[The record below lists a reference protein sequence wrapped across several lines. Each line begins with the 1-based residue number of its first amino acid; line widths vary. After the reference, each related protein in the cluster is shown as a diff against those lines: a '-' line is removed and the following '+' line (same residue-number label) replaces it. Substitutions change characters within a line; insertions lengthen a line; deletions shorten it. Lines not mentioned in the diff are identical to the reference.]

1 MEKSYTDHKIY
12 RLDNIISDTIANKS
26 KSKSK
31 LTKTLFLAACAI
43 ASGAMYLSWQYSDSH
58 PSTEDAYVRAKILS
72 VAPQVQGQVVTVE
85 AKDFQA
91 VNKGDLLLKID
102 ARPYLLAVKQAKAA
116 YQLAVQQ
123 HDVADKQVTEAV
135 AGLDAARSNLTEAQL
150 EYKRIDS
157 LVARKLASA
166 QDLDTAKNKLAN
178 AQASLE
184 QARASVEKAIANRGE
199 EGAEAAVVQQA
210 AAQLAQ
216 AELNLSYTDITS
228 PVDGIAG
235 EINTHVGSVVSVGQT
250 LFPVIIKDSY
260 WVRANFKETDL
271 THIKPGMEAEVVID
285 MYPDRVW
292 KATVEELSP
301 ASGTSFSLMP
311 PENATGNWVK
321 IKQRF
326 PVRLALNVPKDAP
339 QLRVGASTEVTV
351 DLQSH
356 TR

>member
-1 MEKSYTDHKIY
+1 MSGD
-12 RLDNIISDTIANKS
+12 IAKHS
-26 KSKSK
+26 SARSK
-31 LTKTLFLAACAI
+31 LVKTLFFTLCVI
-43 ASGAMYLSWQYSDSH
+43 AFGAMYWSWQYSDSH

-72 VAPQVQGQVVTVE
+72 VAPQVKGQVVSVDV
-85 AKDFQA
+85 KDFQS

-102 ARPYLLAVKQAKAA
+102 SRPYLLAVKQAKAA

-135 AGLDAARSNLTEAQL
+135 AGLDAARSNLTEAQV
-150 EYKRIDS
+150 EYKRTDS
-157 LVARKLASA
+157 LVKRKLASN

-184 QARASVEKAIANRGE
+184 QARATVEKAIANRGE

-250 LFPVIIKDSY
+250 LFPVILKDSY

-271 THIKPGMEAEVVID
+271 THIKPGMHADVVID
-285 MYPDRVW
+285 MYPDVVW
-292 KATVEELSP
+292 KATVEQLSP

-326 PVRLALNVPKDAP
+326 PVRLALEVPADAP
-339 QLRVGASTEVTV
+339 QLRVGASSEVTI
-351 DLQSH
+351 DLQSSVQ
-356 TR
+356 

>member
-1 MEKSYTDHKIY
+1 M
-12 RLDNIISDTIANKS
+12 SDTIANKS

-72 VAPQVQGQVVTVE
+72 VAPQVQGQVMTVE

>member
-1 MEKSYTDHKIY
+1 MSDDIAKKS
-12 RLDNIISDTIANKS
+12 S
-26 KSKSK
+26 SKSK
-31 LTKTLFLAACAI
+31 LTKILFLLVCAI
-43 ASGAMYLSWQYSDSH
+43 AFGAMYWSWQYSDSH

-72 VAPQVQGQVVTVE
+72 VAPQVKGQVVSVE
-85 AKDFQA
+85 ARDFQ
-91 VNKGDLLLKID
+91 VINKGDLLLKID
-102 ARPYLLAVKQAKAA
+102 SRPYLLAVKQAKAA

-135 AGLDAARSNLTEAQL
+135 AGLDASRSNLTEAQL
-150 EYKRIDS
+150 EYKRTNS
-157 LVARKLASA
+157 LVKRKLASD

-178 AQASLE
+178 AQAGLE
-184 QARASVEKAIANRGE
+184 QARATVEKAIANRGE

-235 EINTHVGSVVSVGQT
+235 EISTHVGSVVGIGQT

-271 THIKPGMEAEVVID
+271 THIKAGMHAQVVID
-285 MYPDRVW
+285 MYPDVVW
-292 KATVEELSP
+292 NAKVEELSP

-326 PVRLALNVPKDAP
+326 PVRLTLEVPKGAP
-339 QLRVGASTEVTV
+339 QLRVGASSEVTV
-351 DLQSH
+351 DLKSNAQ
-356 TR
+356 

>member
-1 MEKSYTDHKIY
+1 M
-12 RLDNIISDTIANKS
+12 SDTIANKS

-150 EYKRIDS
+150 AYKRIDS

-351 DLQSH
+351 DLQSY

>member
-1 MEKSYTDHKIY
+1 M
-12 RLDNIISDTIANKS
+12 SDTIANKS
-26 KSKSK
+26 KTKSK
-31 LTKTLFLAACAI
+31 LTKTLFLTACAI
-43 ASGAMYLSWQYSDSH
+43 AFGAMYLSWQYSDSH

-72 VAPQVQGQVVTVE
+72 VAPQVQGQVVAVE

-157 LVARKLASA
+157 LVTRKLASA

>member
-1 MEKSYTDHKIY
+1 MSDDIAKKS
-12 RLDNIISDTIANKS
+12 S
-26 KSKSK
+26 SKSK
-31 LTKTLFLAACAI
+31 LTKILFLLVCAI
-43 ASGAMYLSWQYSDSH
+43 GFSAMYWSWQYSDSH

-72 VAPQVQGQVVTVE
+72 VAPQVQGQVISVE
-85 AKDFQA
+85 AKDFQV

-102 ARPYLLAVKQAKAA
+102 SRPYLLAVKQAKAA

-150 EYKRIDS
+150 EYKRTNS
-157 LVARKLASA
+157 LVKRKLASD

-184 QARASVEKAIANRGE
+184 QARATVEKAIANRGE

-235 EINTHVGSVVSVGQT
+235 EINTHTGSVVGIGQT
-250 LFPVIIKDSY
+250 LFPVIVKDSY

-271 THIKPGMEAEVVID
+271 THIKAGMHAEVVID
-285 MYPDRVW
+285 MYPDVVW
-292 KATVEELSP
+292 DAKVEELSP

-326 PVRLALNVPKDAP
+326 PVRLTLEVPEGAP
-339 QLRVGASTEVTV
+339 QLRVGASSEVTV
-351 DLQSH
+351 DLKSNEQ
-356 TR
+356 

>member
-1 MEKSYTDHKIY
+1 M
-12 RLDNIISDTIANKS
+12 SDTIANKS

-135 AGLDAARSNLTEAQL
+135 AGLDAARSNLKEAQL

-271 THIKPGMEAEVVID
+271 THIKAGMEAEVVID

>member
-1 MEKSYTDHKIY
+1 M
-12 RLDNIISDTIANKS
+12 
-26 KSKSK
+26 
-31 LTKTLFLAACAI
+31 
-43 ASGAMYLSWQYSDSH
+43 GAK
-58 PSTEDAYVRAKILS
+58 P
-72 VAPQVQGQVVTVE
+72 
-85 AKDFQA
+85 
-91 VNKGDLLLKID
+91 LLKID
-102 ARPYLLAVKQAKAA
+102 PRPYFLAVKQAKAA
-116 YQLAVQQ
+116 YQLAYQQ

-135 AGLDAARSNLTEAQL
+135 AGLDAARSNLTEAQV
-150 EYKRIDS
+150 EYKRTYS
-157 LVARKLASA
+157 LVKRKLASD

-184 QARASVEKAIANRGE
+184 QARATVEKTIANRGE

-250 LFPVIIKDSY
+250 LFPVILKDSY

-271 THIKPGMEAEVVID
+271 THIKPGMHADVMID
-285 MYPDRVW
+285 MYPDVVW
-292 KATVEELSP
+292 KATVEQLSP

-326 PVRLALNVPKDAP
+326 PVRLALEVPADAP
-339 QLRVGASTEVTV
+339 QLRVGASSEVTI
-351 DLQSH
+351 DLQSSVQ
-356 TR
+356 

>member
-1 MEKSYTDHKIY
+1 M
-12 RLDNIISDTIANKS
+12 SDDIAKQS
-26 KSKSK
+26 SSKSK
-31 LTKTLFLAACAI
+31 LTKILFLLVCAI
-43 ASGAMYLSWQYSDSH
+43 AFGAMYWSWQYSDSH
-58 PSTEDAYVRAKILS
+58 PSTEDAYIRAKILS

-85 AKDFQA
+85 AKDFQ
-91 VNKGDLLLKID
+91 VINKGDLLLKID
-102 ARPYLLAVKQAKAA
+102 SRPYLLEVKQAKAA

-135 AGLDAARSNLTEAQL
+135 AGLDAARSNLTEAQV
-150 EYKRIDS
+150 EYKRTNS
-157 LVARKLASA
+157 LVQRKLASA

-184 QARASVEKAIANRGE
+184 QARATVEKAIANRGE

-228 PVDGIAG
+228 PVDGIVG
-235 EINTHVGSVVSVGQT
+235 EINTHTGSVVGIGQT
-250 LFPVIIKDSY
+250 LFPVIVKDSY

-271 THIKPGMEAEVVID
+271 THIKAGMHAEVVID
-285 MYPDRVW
+285 MYPDVVW
-292 KATVEELSP
+292 DAKVEELSP

-326 PVRLALNVPKDAP
+326 PVRLTLEVPEGAP
-339 QLRVGASTEVTV
+339 QLRVGASSEVTV
-351 DLQSH
+351 DLKSNAQ
-356 TR
+356 

>member
-1 MEKSYTDHKIY
+1 MSDDIAEKST
-12 RLDNIISDTIANKS
+12 
-26 KSKSK
+26 SKSK
-31 LTKTLFLAACAI
+31 LTKILFLLVCVI
-43 ASGAMYLSWQYSDSH
+43 AFGAMYWSWQYSDSH

-72 VAPQVQGQVVTVE
+72 VAPQVQGQVISVE
-85 AKDFQA
+85 AKDFQV

-102 ARPYLLAVKQAKAA
+102 SRPYLLAVKQAKAA

-150 EYKRIDS
+150 EYKRTNS
-157 LVARKLASA
+157 LVKRKLASD

-184 QARASVEKAIANRGE
+184 QARATVEKAIANRGE
-199 EGAEAAVVQQA
+199 EGVEAAVVQQA

-235 EINTHVGSVVSVGQT
+235 EINTHTGSVVGIGQT
-250 LFPVIIKDSY
+250 LFPVIVKDSY

-271 THIKPGMEAEVVID
+271 THIKAGMHAEVVID
-285 MYPDRVW
+285 MYPDVVW
-292 KATVEELSP
+292 DAKVEELSP

-326 PVRLALNVPKDAP
+326 PVRLTLEVPEGAP
-339 QLRVGASTEVTV
+339 QLRVGASSEVTV
-351 DLQSH
+351 DLKSNAQ
-356 TR
+356 

>member
-1 MEKSYTDHKIY
+1 M
-12 RLDNIISDTIANKS
+12 SDTIANKS
-26 KSKSK
+26 KTKSK

-43 ASGAMYLSWQYSDSH
+43 AFGAMYLSWQYSDSH

-72 VAPQVQGQVVTVE
+72 VAPQVQGQVVAVE
-85 AKDFQA
+85 AKDFQT

-157 LVARKLASA
+157 LVTRKLASA

-235 EINTHVGSVVSVGQT
+235 EINTHVGSVVAVGQT

-326 PVRLALNVPKDAP
+326 PVRLALDVPKDAP

-351 DLQSH
+351 DLQSLPL
-356 TR
+356 

>member
-1 MEKSYTDHKIY
+1 M
-12 RLDNIISDTIANKS
+12 SDTIANKS

-351 DLQSH
+351 DLKSH

>member
-1 MEKSYTDHKIY
+1 M
-12 RLDNIISDTIANKS
+12 SDTIANKS

-58 PSTEDAYVRAKILS
+58 PSTEDAYIRAKILS
-72 VAPQVQGQVVTVE
+72 VAPQVQGQVVAVE

-250 LFPVIIKDSY
+250 LLPVIIKDSY

>member
-1 MEKSYTDHKIY
+1 M
-12 RLDNIISDTIANKS
+12 SDTIANKS

-31 LTKTLFLAACAI
+31 LTKTLLLAACAI
-43 ASGAMYLSWQYSDSH
+43 AFGAMYLSWQYSDSH

-72 VAPQVQGQVVTVE
+72 VAPQVQGQVVAVE
-85 AKDFQA
+85 TKDFQA

-157 LVARKLASA
+157 LVTRKLASA

-235 EINTHVGSVVSVGQT
+235 EINTHVGSVVAVGQT

-326 PVRLALNVPKDAP
+326 PVRLALDVPKDAP
-339 QLRVGASTEVTV
+339 QLRVGASTKVTV

-356 TR
+356 PL

>member
-1 MEKSYTDHKIY
+1 M
-12 RLDNIISDTIANKS
+12 SDTIANKS

-123 HDVADKQVTEAV
+123 HDVADKQVTEAI

-166 QDLDTAKNKLAN
+166 QDLDSAKNKLAN

-271 THIKPGMEAEVVID
+271 THIKAGMEAEVVID

>member
-1 MEKSYTDHKIY
+1 W
-12 RLDNIISDTIANKS
+12 
-26 KSKSK
+26 
-31 LTKTLFLAACAI
+31 
-43 ASGAMYLSWQYSDSH
+43 SWQYSDSH
-58 PSTEDAYVRAKILS
+58 PSPEDVYVRAKIVA
-72 VAPQVQGQVVTVE
+72 VAPQVKGQVVSVDV
-85 AKDFQA
+85 KDFQS

-102 ARPYLLAVKQAKAA
+102 SRLYLLAVKQAKAA
-116 YQLAVQQ
+116 CQLAVQQ

-135 AGLDAARSNLTEAQL
+135 AGLDAARSNLTEAQV
-150 EYKRIDS
+150 EYKRTDS
-157 LVARKLASA
+157 LVKRKLASD

-184 QARASVEKAIANRGE
+184 QARATVEKAIANRGE

-250 LFPVIIKDSY
+250 LFPVILKDSY

-271 THIKPGMEAEVVID
+271 THIKPGMHADVVID
-285 MYPDRVW
+285 MYPDVVW
-292 KATVEELSP
+292 KATVEQLSP

-326 PVRLALNVPKDAP
+326 PVRLALEVPADAP
-339 QLRVGASTEVTV
+339 QLRVGASSEVTI
-351 DLQSH
+351 DLQSSVQ
-356 TR
+356 

>member
-1 MEKSYTDHKIY
+1 M
-12 RLDNIISDTIANKS
+12 SDTIANKS

-43 ASGAMYLSWQYSDSH
+43 AFGAMYLSWQYSDSH

-72 VAPQVQGQVVTVE
+72 VAPQVQGQVVAVE

-157 LVARKLASA
+157 LVTRKLTSA
-166 QDLDTAKNKLAN
+166 QDLDIAKNKLAN

-235 EINTHVGSVVSVGQT
+235 EINTHVGSVVAVGQT

-326 PVRLALNVPKDAP
+326 PVRLALDVPKDAP

-356 TR
+356 PL

>member
-1 MEKSYTDHKIY
+1 M
-12 RLDNIISDTIANKS
+12 SDTIANKS

-250 LFPVIIKDSY
+250 LFPLIIKDSY

>member
-1 MEKSYTDHKIY
+1 MSDDIAKKS
-12 RLDNIISDTIANKS
+12 S
-26 KSKSK
+26 SKSK
-31 LTKTLFLAACAI
+31 LTKILFLLVCAI
-43 ASGAMYLSWQYSDSH
+43 GFGAMYWSWQYSDSH

-72 VAPQVQGQVVTVE
+72 VAPQVQGQVISVE
-85 AKDFQA
+85 AKDFQV

-102 ARPYLLAVKQAKAA
+102 SRSYLLAVKQAKAA

-150 EYKRIDS
+150 EYKRTNS
-157 LVARKLASA
+157 LVKRKLASD

-184 QARASVEKAIANRGE
+184 QARATVEKAIANRGE

-235 EINTHVGSVVSVGQT
+235 EINTHTGSVVGIGQT
-250 LFPVIIKDSY
+250 LFPVIVKDSY

-271 THIKPGMEAEVVID
+271 TYIKAGMHAEVVID
-285 MYPDRVW
+285 MYPDVVW
-292 KATVEELSP
+292 DAKVEELSP

-326 PVRLALNVPKDAP
+326 PVRLTLEVPEGAP
-339 QLRVGASTEVTV
+339 QLRVGASSEVTV
-351 DLQSH
+351 DLKSNAQ
-356 TR
+356 

>member
-1 MEKSYTDHKIY
+1 M
-12 RLDNIISDTIANKS
+12 SDTIANKS

-123 HDVADKQVTEAV
+123 HDVADKQVTEAI

>member
-1 MEKSYTDHKIY
+1 M
-12 RLDNIISDTIANKS
+12 SDTIANKS

-135 AGLDAARSNLTEAQL
+135 AGLDAARSNLKEAQL

-351 DLQSH
+351 DLQTH

>member
-1 MEKSYTDHKIY
+1 MSDDIAKKS
-12 RLDNIISDTIANKS
+12 SS
-26 KSKSK
+26 KSKM
-31 LTKTLFLAACAI
+31 TKILFLLVCAI
-43 ASGAMYLSWQYSDSH
+43 AFGAMYWSWQYSDSH

-72 VAPQVQGQVVTVE
+72 VAPQVQGQVVSVE
-85 AKDFQA
+85 AKDFQ
-91 VNKGDLLLKID
+91 VINKGDLLLKID
-102 ARPYLLAVKQAKAA
+102 SRPYLLAVKQAKAA

-135 AGLDAARSNLTEAQL
+135 AGLDAARSNLTEAQV
-150 EYKRIDS
+150 EYKRTDS
-157 LVARKLASA
+157 LVKRKLASD

-178 AQASLE
+178 AQAGLE
-184 QARASVEKAIANRGE
+184 QARATVEKAIANRGE

-235 EINTHVGSVVSVGQT
+235 EINTHTGSVVSIGQT

-271 THIKPGMEAEVVID
+271 TYIKAGMHAEVVID
-285 MYPDRVW
+285 MYPDVVW
-292 KATVEELSP
+292 DAKVEQLSP

-326 PVRLALNVPKDAP
+326 PVRLTLEVPEGAP
-339 QLRVGASTEVTV
+339 QLRVGASSEVTV
-351 DLQSH
+351 DLKSNAQ
-356 TR
+356 

>member
-1 MEKSYTDHKIY
+1 M
-12 RLDNIISDTIANKS
+12 SDTIANKS

-135 AGLDAARSNLTEAQL
+135 AGLDAARSNLKEAQL

-235 EINTHVGSVVSVGQT
+235 EINTHVGSVVSMGQT

-351 DLQSH
+351 DLQTH

>member
-1 MEKSYTDHKIY
+1 M
-12 RLDNIISDTIANKS
+12 SDDIAKKPS
-26 KSKSK
+26 SKSK
-31 LTKTLFLAACAI
+31 LTKILFLLVCAI
-43 ASGAMYLSWQYSDSH
+43 GFGAMYWSWQYSDSH

-72 VAPQVQGQVVTVE
+72 VAPQVQGQVISVE
-85 AKDFQA
+85 AKDFHV

-102 ARPYLLAVKQAKAA
+102 SRPYLLAVKQAKAA

-150 EYKRIDS
+150 EYKRTNS
-157 LVARKLASA
+157 LVKRKLASD

-184 QARASVEKAIANRGE
+184 QARATVEKAIANRGE

-235 EINTHVGSVVSVGQT
+235 EINTHTGSVVGIGQT
-250 LFPVIIKDSY
+250 LFPVIVKDSY

-271 THIKPGMEAEVVID
+271 THIKAGMHAEVVID
-285 MYPDRVW
+285 MYPDVVW
-292 KATVEELSP
+292 DAKVEELSP

-326 PVRLALNVPKDAP
+326 PVRLTLEVPEGAP
-339 QLRVGASTEVTV
+339 QLRVGASSEVTV
-351 DLQSH
+351 DLKSNAQ
-356 TR
+356 

>member
-1 MEKSYTDHKIY
+1 M
-12 RLDNIISDTIANKS
+12 SDTIANKS

-31 LTKTLFLAACAI
+31 LTKTLFLTACAI
-43 ASGAMYLSWQYSDSH
+43 AFGAIYLSWQYSDSH

-72 VAPQVQGQVVTVE
+72 VAPQVQGQVVAVE
-85 AKDFQA
+85 TKDFQA

-157 LVARKLASA
+157 LVTRKLASA

-235 EINTHVGSVVSVGQT
+235 EINTHVGSVVAVGQT

>member
-1 MEKSYTDHKIY
+1 MSE
-12 RLDNIISDTIANKS
+12 TIANKS

-157 LVARKLASA
+157 LVARKMASA
-166 QDLDTAKNKLAN
+166 QDLDSAKNKLAN

-184 QARASVEKAIANRGE
+184 QARASIEKAIANRGE

>member
-1 MEKSYTDHKIY
+1 MSDDIAKKS
-12 RLDNIISDTIANKS
+12 S
-26 KSKSK
+26 SKSK
-31 LTKTLFLAACAI
+31 LTKILFLLVCAI
-43 ASGAMYLSWQYSDSH
+43 AFGAMYWSWQYSDSH

-72 VAPQVQGQVVTVE
+72 VAPQVQGQVISVE
-85 AKDFQA
+85 AKDFQV

-102 ARPYLLAVKQAKAA
+102 SRPYLLAVKQAKAA

-150 EYKRIDS
+150 EYKRTNS
-157 LVARKLASA
+157 LVKRKLASD

-184 QARASVEKAIANRGE
+184 QARATVEKAIANRGE

-235 EINTHVGSVVSVGQT
+235 EINTHTGSVVGIGQT
-250 LFPVIIKDSY
+250 LFPVIVKDSY

-271 THIKPGMEAEVVID
+271 TYIKAGMHAEVVID
-285 MYPDRVW
+285 MYPDVVW
-292 KATVEELSP
+292 DAKVEELSP

-326 PVRLALNVPKDAP
+326 PVRLTLEVPEGAP
-339 QLRVGASTEVTV
+339 QLRVGASSEVTV
-351 DLQSH
+351 DLKSNAQ
-356 TR
+356 

>member
-1 MEKSYTDHKIY
+1 M
-12 RLDNIISDTIANKS
+12 SDTIANKS

-135 AGLDAARSNLTEAQL
+135 AGLDAARSNLKEAQL

>member
-1 MEKSYTDHKIY
+1 M
-12 RLDNIISDTIANKS
+12 SDTIANKS

-135 AGLDAARSNLTEAQL
+135 AGLDAARSNLREAQL

>member
-1 MEKSYTDHKIY
+1 
-12 RLDNIISDTIANKS
+12 
-26 KSKSK
+26 
-31 LTKTLFLAACAI
+31 
-43 ASGAMYLSWQYSDSH
+43 
-58 PSTEDAYVRAKILS
+58 
-72 VAPQVQGQVVTVE
+72 VVSVE
-85 AKDFQA
+85 AKDFQ
-91 VNKGDLLLKID
+91 VINKGDLLLKID
-102 ARPYLLAVKQAKAA
+102 SRPYLLAVKQAKAA

-135 AGLDAARSNLTEAQL
+135 AGLDAARSNLTEAQV
-150 EYKRIDS
+150 EYKRTDS
-157 LVARKLASA
+157 LVKRKLASD

-178 AQASLE
+178 AQAGLE
-184 QARASVEKAIANRGE
+184 QARATVEKAIANRGE

-235 EINTHVGSVVSVGQT
+235 EINTHTGSVVSIGQT

-271 THIKPGMEAEVVID
+271 THIKAGMHAEVVID
-285 MYPDRVW
+285 MYPDVVW
-292 KATVEELSP
+292 DAKVEQLSP

-326 PVRLALNVPKDAP
+326 PVRLTIEVPEGAP
-339 QLRVGASTEVTV
+339 QLRVGASSEVTV
-351 DLQSH
+351 DLKSNAQ
-356 TR
+356 

>member
-1 MEKSYTDHKIY
+1 M
-12 RLDNIISDTIANKS
+12 SDTIANKS

-356 TR
+356 TH

>member
-1 MEKSYTDHKIY
+1 MSDDIAKKS
-12 RLDNIISDTIANKS
+12 S
-26 KSKSK
+26 SKSK
-31 LTKTLFLAACAI
+31 LTKILFLLVCAI
-43 ASGAMYLSWQYSDSH
+43 AFGAMYWSWQYSDSH

-72 VAPQVQGQVVTVE
+72 VAPQVQGQVISVE
-85 AKDFQA
+85 AKDFQV

-102 ARPYLLAVKQAKAA
+102 SRPYLLAVKQAKAA

-150 EYKRIDS
+150 EYKRTNS
-157 LVARKLASA
+157 LVKRKLASD

-184 QARASVEKAIANRGE
+184 QARATVEKAIANRGE

-235 EINTHVGSVVSVGQT
+235 EINTHTGSVVGIGQT
-250 LFPVIIKDSY
+250 LFPVIVKDSY

-271 THIKPGMEAEVVID
+271 THIKAGMHAEVVID
-285 MYPDRVW
+285 MYPDVVW
-292 KATVEELSP
+292 DAKVEELSP

-326 PVRLALNVPKDAP
+326 PVRLTLEVPEGAP
-339 QLRVGASTEVTV
+339 PLRVGASSEVTV
-351 DLQSH
+351 DLKSNAQ
-356 TR
+356 

>member
-1 MEKSYTDHKIY
+1 MSDDIAKKS
-12 RLDNIISDTIANKS
+12 S
-26 KSKSK
+26 SKSK
-31 LTKTLFLAACAI
+31 LTKILFLLVCVI
-43 ASGAMYLSWQYSDSH
+43 AFGAMYWSWQYSDSH

-72 VAPQVQGQVVTVE
+72 VAPQVQGQVISVE
-85 AKDFQA
+85 AKDFQV

-102 ARPYLLAVKQAKAA
+102 SRPYLLAVKQAKAA

-150 EYKRIDS
+150 EYKRTNS
-157 LVARKLASA
+157 LVKRKLASD

-184 QARASVEKAIANRGE
+184 QARATVEKAIANRGE

-235 EINTHVGSVVSVGQT
+235 EINTHTGSVVGIGQT
-250 LFPVIIKDSY
+250 LFPVIVKDSY

-271 THIKPGMEAEVVID
+271 AHIKAGMHAEVVID
-285 MYPDRVW
+285 MYPDVVW
-292 KATVEELSP
+292 DAKVEELSP

-326 PVRLALNVPKDAP
+326 PVRLTLEVPEGAP
-339 QLRVGASTEVTV
+339 QLRVGASSEVTV
-351 DLQSH
+351 DLKSNAQ
-356 TR
+356 

>member
-1 MEKSYTDHKIY
+1 MSDDIAKKS
-12 RLDNIISDTIANKS
+12 SS
-26 KSKSK
+26 KSKM
-31 LTKTLFLAACAI
+31 TKILFLLVCAI
-43 ASGAMYLSWQYSDSH
+43 AFGAMYWSWQYSDSH

-72 VAPQVQGQVVTVE
+72 VAPQVQGQVVSVE
-85 AKDFQA
+85 AKDFQ
-91 VNKGDLLLKID
+91 VINKGDLLLKID
-102 ARPYLLAVKQAKAA
+102 SRPYLLAVKQAKAA

-135 AGLDAARSNLTEAQL
+135 AGLDAARSNLTEAQV
-150 EYKRIDS
+150 EYKRTDS
-157 LVARKLASA
+157 LVKRKLASD

-178 AQASLE
+178 AQAGLE
-184 QARASVEKAIANRGE
+184 QARATVEKAIANRGE

-235 EINTHVGSVVSVGQT
+235 EINTHTGSVVSIGQT

-271 THIKPGMEAEVVID
+271 THIKAGMHAEVVID
-285 MYPDRVW
+285 MYPDVVWDARV
-292 KATVEELSP
+292 EQLSP

-326 PVRLALNVPKDAP
+326 PVRLTLEVPEGAP
-339 QLRVGASTEVTV
+339 QLRVGASSEVTV
-351 DLQSH
+351 DLKSNAQ
-356 TR
+356 